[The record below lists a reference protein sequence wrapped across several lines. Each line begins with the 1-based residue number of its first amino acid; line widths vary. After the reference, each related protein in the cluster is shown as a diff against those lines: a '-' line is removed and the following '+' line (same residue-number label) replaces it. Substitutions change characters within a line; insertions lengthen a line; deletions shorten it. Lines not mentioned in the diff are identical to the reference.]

1 MRPVEP
7 GQPREPRVDLI
18 TGDRAPL
25 TAARHWHD
33 GIDPG
38 PIVAALAHVPELLDA
53 ALPFIGQALGGSIA
67 DRRTAE
73 LVIVRASAMLACSYC
88 TLTHGAVA
96 LDADVAPDE
105 VRALCD
111 PAPVSRAAF
120 PGERDRA
127 LLAWVDAVAT
137 GRGDVPE
144 EVSRDLAAHVDD
156 ALLVELTTMVGC
168 TIFLNRF
175 CTTLRLP
182 ASDAT
187 LARLAASGI
196 DPEELAA

>member
-1 MRPVEP
+1 MTRD
-7 GQPREPRVDLI
+7 PREPRIALI
-18 TGDRAPL
+18 TADRAPL
-25 TAARHWHD
+25 TAARHWGH
-33 GIDPG
+33 GKDPG

-73 LVIVRASAMLACSYC
+73 LVIVRASAMLGCSYC

-96 LDADVAPDE
+96 LDADVDPDE

-111 PAPVSRAAF
+111 PAAVACDAF
-120 PGERDRA
+120 ADERERV
-127 LLAWVDAVAT
+127 LLAWVDEAAA

-156 ALLVELTTMVGC
+156 ALLVELTAMVGC

-175 CTTLRLP
+175 CTALRLP

-187 LARLAASGI
+187 LARLIAAGI